1 MPAFWRKKR
10 GTESPYPVGT
20 MDETI
25 AIQQQAPVRVEAR
38 AKTAIPRVAVV
49 IVTWNRREDASNA
62 LAAVARQKVDLAQL
76 DVVVV
81 DNHSQDGT
89 IGYLRDRWQPER
101 IVLNPT
107 PAADKPRFLMDAAS
121 TGLTNAAGFRS
132 LSLIRNA
139 DNFGGCGGFNTG
151 LSYVWD
157 VLEKERGGLDFVWLV
172 DDDIDLPEDALS
184 NLISCAQQDETIG
197 LVGSRTV
204 DLGDRETTIETTVY
218 LDPRTGLMRDE
229 APRGHRLHEAHRTW
243 AAQVGGPKGGSGY
256 EGVRE
261 VDVVSACSLLARW
274 SGVRRVG
281 LWDARYFI
289 YCDDADWSVRFA
301 RAGYK
306 VVLNLDAVVYHTPW
320 HHKLTP
326 ARLYY
331 AQRNLL
337 WMLVKAGLGRRVVA
351 RRVFFLLRESL
362 KAMLMRRLSHAEIT
376 RRAVLDAAINRGGR
390 LDDPSP
396 KPEAIMDALER
407 AGALRRDARVLAT
420 CPRRAHRRLFAEV
433 RSLVESACRQQ
444 GRAAPSWAMML
455 RSDVP
460 GPERRP
466 DEGDVEIVRY
476 SPSRRS
482 RLYRQLRFLLHPPRV
497 VLIFDNANDVP
508 ILRGGW
514 NLHIDSKDPSSGRLE
529 RDSLPIRLRFLARW
543 FHALLRS
550 LVFVARLPRPKGQDR
565 YG

>member
-1 MPAFWRKKR
+1 
-10 GTESPYPVGT
+10 
-20 MDETI
+20 MDESAT
-25 AIQQQAPVRVEAR
+25 IQQQTPVRVEPGAGLV
-38 AKTAIPRVAVV
+38 TPRVAVV
-49 IVTWNRREDASNA
+49 IVTWNRREDASGA
-62 LAAVARQKVDLAQL
+62 LDAVARQKVDRSQL

-89 IGYLRDRWQPER
+89 IEFLRDRWQPER
-101 IVLNPT
+101 IVQNDALI
-107 PAADKPRFLMDAAS
+107 ADKPRFRMDAAS
-121 TGLTNAAGFRS
+121 TNLTNRAGFRS
-132 LSLIRNA
+132 LSLIRNT

-157 VLEKERGGLDFVWLV
+157 VLDEERGGMDFVWLV
-172 DDDIDLPEDALS
+172 DDDIDLPEDALRH
-184 NLISCAQQDETIG
+184 LLVCAQEDESIG

-204 DLGDRETTIETTVY
+204 DLNDRATTIETTVY

-229 APRGHRLHEAHRTW
+229 APPGHRLHEAHRAW
-243 AAQVGGPKGGSGY
+243 AARVGGPKRGTGY
-256 EGVRE
+256 TGVRE

-274 SGVRRVG
+274 SAVRKVG

-289 YCDDADWSVRFA
+289 YCDDADWCVRFA
-301 RAGYK
+301 RAGYR

-331 AQRNLL
+331 AQRNLI
-337 WMLVKAGLGRRVVA
+337 WMLVKAGLGRRVIA
-351 RRVFFLLRESL
+351 RRMGFLLRESL

-376 RRAVLDAAINRGGR
+376 RRAVLDASIDRGGR

-396 KPEAIMDALER
+396 ALEPVMDALAR
-407 AGALRRDARVLAT
+407 AGAFESGARVLAI
-420 CPRRAHRRLFAEV
+420 CPRRAHRGRFAELRAHV
-433 RSLVESACRQQ
+433 VSACGEQ
-444 GRAAPSWAMML
+444 GRTPPAWAMLL

-466 DEGDVEIVRY
+466 DERGVEIVRY

-482 RLYRQLRFLLHPPRV
+482 RLYRQLGFLRRRPTV
-497 VLIFDNANDVP
+497 VVIFDNANDVP
-508 ILRGGW
+508 LLRGRW
-514 NLHIDSKDPSSGRLE
+514 NLHIDGKDPASGRLE
-529 RDSLPIRLRFLARW
+529 RDGVRVRVGFFARW
-543 FHALLRS
+543 VHALLRS
-550 LVFVARLPRPKGQDR
+550 LVFVARLPRPKGQGR